1 MTAEQI
7 QTEPRK
13 DQMTAE
19 PTPKE
24 IGSAQMRVEQIQ
36 MEPS

>member
-1 MTAEQI
+1 MTAEQTR
-7 QTEPRK
+7 TEPRK
-13 DQMTAE
+13 AQMRVE
-19 PTPKE
+19 PTPTE

>member
-1 MTAEQI
+1 MMDEKI

-13 DQMTAE
+13 AQMRVE

-24 IGSAQMRVEQIQ
+24 RSSAQMKVEQIQ